1 VTTQGTVPLT
11 RWRYVSTQVVYLLL
25 YRFQLLPLL
34 EQHVSEPQQDAIRTC
49 AGCTHLNVCRTDRSL
64 GTYSATVQHFAHAKF
79 GVLYLLTVS
88 AGRRLTKIL
97 FRGGCLHA
105 RGERGVKPQ
114 VVVNLKHLLA
124 PEGGACP

>member
-49 AGCTHLNVCRTDRSL
+49 AGCTHLNVCRTDRSGDMTVWEVTHPPDL
-64 GTYSATVQHFAHAKF
+64 G
-79 GVLYLLTVS
+79 
-88 AGRRLTKIL
+88 
-97 FRGGCLHA
+97 
-105 RGERGVKPQ
+105 
-114 VVVNLKHLLA
+114 
-124 PEGGACP
+124 